1 MSELLQ
7 ERAYKL
13 ILDRI
18 ARGSLPPGARLS
30 EPDLAEEIGISRT
43 PVRDAVT
50 QLQCEGLIERMPR
63 YGHHTEP

>member
-18 ARGSLPPGARLS
+18 GRGSLPPGARLS

-43 PVRDAVT
+43 PVRNAVT
-50 QLQCEGLIERMPR
+50 QL
-63 YGHHTEP
+63 